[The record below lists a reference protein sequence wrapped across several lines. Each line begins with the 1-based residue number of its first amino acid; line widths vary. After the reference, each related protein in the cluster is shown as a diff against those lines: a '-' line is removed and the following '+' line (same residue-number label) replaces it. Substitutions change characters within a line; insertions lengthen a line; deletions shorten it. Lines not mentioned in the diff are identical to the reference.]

1 MQLKSILPALL
12 LPAVLAAET
21 GTLTT
26 PKGICPLKHTEVK
39 AKISGPLARVTVT
52 QEFENPFQE
61 KIEAVYTFPL
71 PADSAV
77 DDMTMLVGDRTIR
90 GLIKPRDE
98 ARKIYE
104 EARRNGRIAG
114 LLDQERPN
122 IFTQAVANIMPG
134 AKVKIEISYV
144 ETMPYEGG
152 SYEFHFPM
160 VVAPRYMPTRV
171 PDASRISPPVTPEGT
186 RAGHDISVEVSV
198 DAGVPI
204 EALASKTHD
213 VAVERPSPERAV
225 VRLRDK
231 AAIPNKDF
239 ILRYAVAGRRVEDA
253 VLTHRAGK
261 GGFFTL
267 LLQPPDRVA
276 PAEATPKELVF
287 VLDTS
292 GSMSGFPIEK
302 AKETMQLA
310 LDGLN
315 PRDTFNLITFS
326 GDTHILFPKPVP
338 ATAENLRSAR
348 EFLQSRYG
356 GGGTEMMK
364 AIRAALEPSGA
375 PDHVRVV
382 CFMTDGEVGNDF
394 EILGEVQRHP
404 EARVFAFGIGSS
416 VNRFLLDGMARYGRG
431 EVEYVGLKDDGSAAA
446 RRFHERVQS
455 PLLTDVSIDWG
466 GLPVTD
472 VYPARIPDLFAA
484 KPVVI
489 SGRYSSAASGVI
501 RLRGKMAGREFTREI
516 RVGPARL
523 PAGQRRAGDAV
534 GAPQGGRS
542 DEPGFSRDAE
552 RLDAGRFEGADHET
566 RAGVPPGHAVHFVRG
581 GGGEDRHRRRPA
593 AARGSAGGDAGGHEL
608 RRRIRQRKQLDP
620 GDGCPDGVSQ
630 NGDGRGRGRSA
641 GAIHGNGCRGRA
653 STAATRRAGGSP
665 DRGGDPAGEARW
677 TSRRGRSAVRLRRR
691 CVRADHVERPLAR
704 RSRRAAEGGLRDG
717 AAERQSHHRPR
728 AGCGAGGD
736 LEARVRRLDRARRG
750 NIFAFASP
758 GLHWSRCACS
768 RVPPAPVKPASF
780 WNA

>member
-1 MQLKSILPALL
+1 MQLKSILPVLL

-144 ETMPYEGG
+144 ETMPYEAG

-501 RLRGKMAGREFTREI
+501 RLRGKMAGREFTPRDP
-516 RVGPARL
+516 RGPAGL
-523 PAGQRRAGDAV
+523 PAGERRTGDAV
-534 GAPQGGRS
+534 GAPQGWRF
-542 DEPGFSRDAE
+542 DEPGFSRDAK
-552 RLDAGRFEGADHET
+552 RLDARRFEGADHET
-566 RAGVPPGHAVHFVRG
+566 RAGVPAGHAVHFVRG
-581 GGGEDRHRRRPA
+581 GGGEDRHRGRPA
-593 AARGSAGGDAGGHEL
+593 AARRSAGGDAGGHEL
-608 RRRIRQRKQLDP
+608 RRRVRQRQQLDP
-620 GDGCPDGVSQ
+620 GDGGPDGVSQ

-641 GAIHGNGCRGRA
+641 GAINGNGCRGRA
-653 STAATRRAGGSP
+653 SSKLAVRVDPRIAAVIQRAKHGGRP
-665 DRGGDPAGEARW
+665 GVDEAQFVFGGDAYVRITLSDVSPAALE
-677 TSRRGRSAVRLRRR
+677 
-691 CVRADHVERPLAR
+691 
-704 RSRRAAEGGLRDG
+704 GLRKAG
-717 AAERQSHHRPR
+717 FVTVRQSGNRITGHAPV
-728 AGCGAGGD
+728 AA
-736 LEARVRRLDRARRG
+736 LEAISKL
-750 NIFAFASP
+750 AFVAWIEP
-758 GLHWSRCACS
+758 GR
-768 RVPPAPVKPASF
+768 
-780 WNA
+780 

>member
-1 MQLKSILPALL
+1 MQLKSILPVLL

-160 VVAPRYMPTRV
+160 VVAPRYLPTRV

-239 ILRYAVAGRRVEDA
+239 ILRYAAAGRRVEDA

-516 RVGPARL
+516 RVGL
-523 PAGQRRAGDAV
+523 PASQPENAVLATLWARRKVGDLMSQDFRGMQSGSMRGDLKEQITKLGLEFRLVTQFTSFVAVEEKTVTEGGQPRRVEVPVEMPEGMSYEGVFGSDSNSIRAMAAPIGYRRMAMGGVVGGVPAQSMAV
-534 GAPQGGRS
+534 DVAAAPQKTAVRVDPRIAAVIQRAKHGGRPGV
-542 DEPGFSRDAE
+542 DEAQ
-552 RLDAGRFEGADHET
+552 
-566 RAGVPPGHAVHFVRG
+566 FVF
-581 GGGEDRHRRRPA
+581 
-593 AARGSAGGDAGGHEL
+593 GGDAYV
-608 RRRIRQRKQLDP
+608 RITLSDLSP
-620 GDGCPDGVSQ
+620 
-630 NGDGRGRGRSA
+630 
-641 GAIHGNGCRGRA
+641 
-653 STAATRRAGGSP
+653 AAL
-665 DRGGDPAGEARW
+665 E
-677 TSRRGRSAVRLRRR
+677 
-691 CVRADHVERPLAR
+691 
-704 RSRRAAEGGLRDG
+704 GLRKAG
-717 AAERQSHHRPR
+717 FVTVRQSGNRITGHAPV
-728 AGCGAGGD
+728 AA
-736 LEARVRRLDRARRG
+736 LEAISKL
-750 NIFAFASP
+750 AFVAWIEP
-758 GLHWSRCACS
+758 GR
-768 RVPPAPVKPASF
+768 
-780 WNA
+780 